1 MIDSW
6 LSQPPLYI
14 LSPNVELIFFPHYSS
29 NPNSTFSKLDTS
41 SIMKDSIIYYIYC
54 MSSFFSIK
62 LILFINA
69 GNFFNEPLSKTR
81 NRV

>member
-41 SIMKDSIIYYIYC
+41 SIMKDNLFEPRL
-54 MSSFFSIK
+54 MTLASSDENLTIRNAAIK
-62 LILFINA
+62 TLENSYNRIL
-69 GNFFNEPLSKTR
+69 
-81 NRV
+81 